1 MSPATRGRAFQPA
14 SRFGVA
20 AWAVAAAFGT
30 YFCMYAFRKPFTAA
44 AYADVWWGMELKTIL
59 VSAQVFGYMLSK
71 FVGIRVVAELP
82 PHRRAVGILVLI
94 LIAELALVLFGLVPA
109 PWNAAC
115 LFLNGLPLGMVFGI
129 VLGYLEGRRE
139 TEALAAGLC
148 ASFILAGGVM
158 KSVGTWLLN
167 AGVSE
172 AWMPAA
178 AGGLFLLPL
187 LGFVAL
193 LSRVPP
199 PTAADHVARA
209 PRPPLDR
216 AGRRALTARFLTG
229 LTLVVIVFTLVTV
242 LRSIR
247 DDFAPELFRGL
258 GEPASAGAFALADL
272 CVALVVLAVSGCGVL
287 VRDNRTAF
295 LGSLVVCAAGCVLLA
310 AAAVGVRAGWLGA
323 FGFMV
328 TCGMGLYIPYV
339 VVHTTVF
346 ERLLATTRAPGNL
359 GFLMYLADAFGY
371 LGYVAVMLGRG
382 WLGEGGDRPLADF
395 FVTICL
401 GGAVVSIVLLGWA
414 GWYFAHKLPRPATTP
429 SQPEPAHA

>member
-1 MSPATRGRAFQPA
+1 
-14 SRFGVA
+14 V
-20 AWAVAAAFGT
+20 VAAFGT

-44 AYADVWWGMELKTIL
+44 GYKDAGWWGAELKTVL
-59 VSAQVFGYMLSK
+59 VSAQVLGYMLSK

-82 PHRRAVGILVLI
+82 PHRRAVGILMLI
-94 LIAELALVLFGLVPA
+94 LAAELALVLFGLVPA

-115 LFLNGLPLGMVFGI
+115 LFLNGLPLGMVFGL

-139 TEALAAGLC
+139 TEALTAGLC
-148 ASFILAGGVM
+148 ASFILAGGVT
-158 KSVGTWLLN
+158 KDVGKWLLEDV
-167 AGVSE
+167 GVTE

-187 LGFVAL
+187 LAFTAL

-199 PTAADHVARA
+199 PTAADQTARA
-209 PRPPLDR
+209 PRPPID
-216 AGRRALTARFLTG
+216 AATRRALAGRYLAG
-229 LTLVVIVFTLVTV
+229 LALVVVVFTAVTI

-258 GEPASAGAFALADL
+258 GEPPKLGAFARADL
-272 CVALVVLAVSGCGVL
+272 WVALGVMAVSGCGIL

-295 LGSLVVCAAGCVLLA
+295 LGSLTVCAAGCILLA
-310 AAAVGVRAGWLGA
+310 VAAVGVRSGWLGA

-328 TCGMGLYIPYV
+328 ACGLGLYIPYV
-339 VVHTTVF
+339 TIHTTVF
-346 ERLLATTRAPGNL
+346 ERLLATTRDVGNL

-371 LGYVAVMLGRG
+371 LGYVAVLLGKR
-382 WLGEGGDRPLADF
+382 WLTEGGDAPLAEF

-401 GGAVVSIVLLGWA
+401 GGAVLSALLLAWA
-414 GWYFAHKLPRPATTP
+414 GWYFAHKLPRSAATP
-429 SQPEPAHA
+429 VPESAHV